1 MKKKFLALLTALSL
15 LTGILVLSL
24 PSLAATPTV
33 YILAVNDKF
42 ADLPILPE
50 AVSGVI
56 YIPYTTFDKESTDED
71 LGVYY
76 GIRQDQDRGTVL
88 SLYSLTGTLTFAV
101 NQSSCTDG
109 DGNKMNFRAV
119 MRNGA
124 IYVPASAVC
133 TFFGLQYS
141 HIPTPDRG
149 TLIRVC
155 SSAANL
161 NDTVF
166 TSAGSSGML
175 TRYNNILQSME
186 PTTPPPTPTP
196 SASRPTPTPPP
207 EGNKSDVRV
216 YLAVEASGAA
226 GDLVDLFPTGVR
238 ALFLFT
244 PDSLADQSALVRK
257 AVAAGHSIG
266 LQVSGTAEEALAQL
280 EEGNRLLSHIARI
293 RTRIVS
299 APGALTVALAAEGW
313 LCWQPTVTGT
323 TAPALLANLSVR
335 QWEGRLTLPND
346 RAFINR
352 VVSRIRADGYT
363 LRQPLETDL

>member
-1 MKKKFLALLTALSL
+1 MKKKLLALLTVLSL

-24 PSLAATPTV
+24 PSFAATPTV

-50 AVSGVI
+50 AVNGVI
-56 YIPYTTFDKESTDED
+56 YIPYTAFDKESTHED

-76 GIRQDQDRGTVL
+76 GIRQDRDLGSIL
-88 SLYSLTGTLTFAV
+88 SLYSLSGTLTFAV
-101 NQSSCTDG
+101 NQGTCTDG
-109 DGNKMNFRAV
+109 DGNAMNFRAV

-133 TFFGLQYS
+133 TFFGLQYFYF
-141 HIPTPDRG
+141 PTSDRG
-149 TLIRVC
+149 TLIRIC

-175 TRYNNILQSME
+175 TRYNEILQSME
-186 PTTPPPTPTP
+186 PNPTPTP
-196 SASRPTPTPPP
+196 SPSTPRPTPTPPP
-207 EGNKSDVRV
+207 ESSKSDVQV
-216 YLAVEASGAA
+216 YLAVEASEAA
-226 GDLVDLFPTGVR
+226 GDLTDLFPDEVR
-238 ALFLFT
+238 VLFLFT
-244 PDSLADQSALVRK
+244 PDSLVNQSALVRK

-266 LQVSGTAEEALAQL
+266 LRVSGTMEEVQAQL

-299 APGALTVALAAEGW
+299 APDALSVPLAAEGW
-313 LCWQPTVTGT
+313 LCWRVNVTGA
-323 TAPALLANLSVR
+323 TAPALLANLAVR
-335 QWEGRLTLPND
+335 RWEGRLTLPGD
-346 RAFINR
+346 RTIISR

>member
-1 MKKKFLALLTALSL
+1 MKKKLLALLTVLSL

-50 AVSGVI
+50 AVSGTI
-56 YIPYTTFDKESTDED
+56 YIPYTTFDKESTHED

-76 GIRQDQDRGTVL
+76 GIRQDRDQGSVL
-88 SLYSLTGTLTFAV
+88 SLYSLNGTLTFAV

-109 DGNKMNFRAV
+109 DGNAMNFKAV

-124 IYVPASAVC
+124 IYVPAEAVC
-133 TFFGLQYS
+133 AFFGLRYS
-141 HIPTPDRG
+141 HIPTSDRG
-149 TLIRVC
+149 TLIRIC
-155 SSAANL
+155 SAAANL

-186 PTTPPPTPTP
+186 PDPTPTPTP
-196 SASRPTPTPPP
+196 STPRPTPTPTPQ
-207 EGNKSDVRV
+207 GNKADVQV
-216 YLAVEASGAA
+216 YLAVDASGAA
-226 GDLVDLFPTGVR
+226 GDLVDLFPAGVR

-299 APGALTVALAAEGW
+299 APNALTGTLTAGGW
-313 LCWQPTVTGT
+313 LCWQPTVNGT
-323 TAPALLANLSVR
+323 TAPALLANLAVCR
-335 QWEGRLTLPND
+335 WEGKLTLPND
-346 RAFINR
+346 RSIINR
-352 VVSRIRADGYT
+352 VVAQIRADGYS